1 MKMRLLKDE
10 EAEFSYS
17 GFSGQSSLSSACE
30 DIINIYIYMIMKNNM
45 VIFK

>member
-1 MKMRLLKDE
+1 MKMRLLMDE

-30 DIINIYIYMIMKNNM
+30 DIIYIYLIMKNNM
-45 VIFK
+45 IIFK